1 MNIKVL
7 SVALAGILSVLC
19 MCGCQNKNMDVET
32 QEETFLAVDTIGA
45 KRGTLVISETF
56 MGSVSAE
63 RELKIYPKTSGEVTR
78 LNVKTGD
85 YVNAGDILFE
95 MDDKS
100 AQLDLKSA
108 QNSLS
113 LKQAQVNKELGS
125 DQKLTEQK
133 EWQGLENDSSKV
145 YDRSYSLNKANENY
159 DREKQYLYEAQEKE
173 SGAYDD
179 FSKASRRYDKAKGLL
194 DEYEMLQK
202 AEPAFF
208 NVSLVAAAAMT
219 PAASGPTWEHV
230 SQARSIYERC
240 NGGED
245 DKLDPATISVAG
257 VQGLMSARD
266 SAYDKY
272 ETSKSSREGQEDKV
286 TSAKKTA
293 EEANKALY
301 DGLVTYRQDAENM
314 LMENGAVLN
323 DSKRI
328 KNIEINSQALAVE
341 SAKQKLEQ
349 YTVVSP
355 ISGYVSRVDIR
366 EYDNVNTGTV
376 ALQIENTDSMTVEF
390 TVTEK
395 VLKNLVSGQEVMI
408 EKDEEGIKGNII
420 EINETPDE
428 KTGMFKIKAGFPGN
442 SGIISGTRVTVTLDS
457 YKDDSGFILPNDA
470 IYRSNG
476 QPYVYIAENGVAV
489 KRNVTT
495 GMFDADRIVVSSGL
509 NEGDRIITSWS
520 SALEDGVKIK
530 ENNVE
535 NTVVINDG
543 KDVAVTQAGDADTG
557 NNADMN
563 IVINE
568 ENMNASASVDTED
581 AVDNNSIVQSKVKAT
596 TVVFV
601 RSAPDKDDNSN
612 KLGKAKEGEE
622 FTALGSENGWT
633 RILYNG
639 SEAYIKSDYLA
650 EVETSD
656 RGTE

>member
-1 MNIKVL
+1 MNNRVISVVLACVL
-7 SVALAGILSVLC
+7 SSLCICGCEKKTVEVETEEESFLSV
-19 MCGCQNKNMDVET
+19 
-32 QEETFLAVDTIGA
+32 DTMSVQ
-45 KRGTLVISETF
+45 RGTLVIAETF

-78 LNVKTGD
+78 LNVRAGD

-95 MDDKS
+95 LDDKS

-113 LKQAQVNKELGS
+113 LKQAQVNKEFGS

-145 YDRSYSLNKANENY
+145 YDKSYSLNKANENY

-179 FSKASRRYDKAKGLL
+179 FRIASRKYDKAKGLL
-194 DEYEMLQK
+194 DEYESLQK

-208 NVSLVAAAAMT
+208 NVSLAAAASMA
-219 PAASGPTWEHV
+219 PAEGGPSGEHIE
-230 SQARSIYERC
+230 QAKSIYARC
-240 NGGED
+240 DGGED
-245 DKLDPATISVAG
+245 DKLDPSSISVAG

-266 SAYDKY
+266 GAYDKY
-272 ETSKSSREGQEDKV
+272 VSTKSSREGQEDKV
-286 TSAKKTA
+286 TSAQRTA

-301 DGLVTYRQDAENM
+301 DGLVSYRQDAENM
-314 LMENGAVLN
+314 MVQNGAVLN
-323 DSKRI
+323 DTKKIR
-328 KNIEINSQALAVE
+328 NMEINSQAIAVE

-349 YTVVSP
+349 YTVTSP
-355 ISGYVSRVDIR
+355 ISGYVSKVDIR

-376 ALQIENTDSMTVEF
+376 ALEIENTDTMTVEF

-395 VLKNLVSGQEVMI
+395 VLRNIASGQEVTI
-408 EKDEEGIKGNII
+408 ERDGEAVKGSII
-420 EINETPDE
+420 EINEAPDE
-428 KTGMFKIKAGFPGN
+428 KTGMFKIKAGFPGA
-442 SGIISGTRVTVTLDS
+442 SGIFSGTRVNVTLDS
-457 YKDDSGFILPNDA
+457 YRDDSGFILPSDA

-476 QPYVYIAENGVAV
+476 QAYVYVAENGVAV
-489 KRNVTT
+489 RRNVTT
-495 GMFDADRIVVSSGL
+495 GMFDADRIVVSDGL

-520 SALEDGVKIK
+520 STLEDGVKIK
-530 ENNVE
+530 ENASE
-535 NTVVINDG
+535 NTVVIND
-543 KDVAVTQAGDADTG
+543 DTAEDMTQAAGTDNSNIDININAENSDTSVSEDT
-557 NNADMN
+557 AS
-563 IVINE
+563 E
-568 ENMNASASVDTED
+568 EGSNGENRVR
-581 AVDNNSIVQSKVKAT
+581 AT

-601 RSAPDKDDNSN
+601 RSDPDKDDDGN

-633 RILYNG
+633 RVLYNG

-650 EVETSD
+650 EVNTSD
-656 RGTE
+656 RGAE